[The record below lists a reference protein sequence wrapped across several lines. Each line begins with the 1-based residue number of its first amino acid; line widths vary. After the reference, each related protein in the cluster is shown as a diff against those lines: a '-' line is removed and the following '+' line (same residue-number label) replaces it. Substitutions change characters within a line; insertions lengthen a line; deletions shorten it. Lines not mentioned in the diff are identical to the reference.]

1 MGWLLAGGAQHPS
14 RSLWTFALYSF
25 RYAGLAATSL
35 FVARTKTPTG
45 ITITIRRQIINLID
59 HTAII
64 PLMNTP
70 PSSPTVQMIEV
81 DADHAGQRVDNFLFT
96 RLKGVP
102 KSHVYRILRTGEV
115 RRNGGRVKAQDR
127 LEAGDRVRVPPVRVA
142 ERDAPQLPLE
152 ALRSRIE
159 PRILYEDEDLL
170 VLNKSSGMAVHG
182 GSGLSYGVIEA
193 LRELRPTAK
202 FLELVHRLDRETSG
216 CLLIAKKRS
225 ALKSLHTQFREDDV
239 NKVYVALIAGQWAK
253 KKIMVDA
260 PLKKNVLQSG
270 ERMVRV
276 ARDGKAAMTEF
287 KRLDLFQGATLVE
300 ARPITG
306 RTHQIRVHALHL
318 GHPLL
323 GDERYGEEAVNRQFR
338 TVGLRRLFLH
348 ARETTFLHPK
358 TQMAMTIEA
367 PLDPDLLEVL
377 KGLPR

>member
-1 MGWLLAGGAQHPS
+1 MEWLLAGGAQHPS

-216 CLLIAKKRS
+216 CLL
-225 ALKSLHTQFREDDV
+225 
-239 NKVYVALIAGQWAK
+239 
-253 KKIMVDA
+253 
-260 PLKKNVLQSG
+260 
-270 ERMVRV
+270 
-276 ARDGKAAMTEF
+276 
-287 KRLDLFQGATLVE
+287 DLFQGATLVE

-338 TVGLRRLFLH
+338 TAGLRRLFLH